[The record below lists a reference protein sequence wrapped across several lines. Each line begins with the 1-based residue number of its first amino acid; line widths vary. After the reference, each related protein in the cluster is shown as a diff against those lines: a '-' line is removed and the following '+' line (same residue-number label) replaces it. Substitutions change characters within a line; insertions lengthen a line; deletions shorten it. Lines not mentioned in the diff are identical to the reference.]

1 MQERLEDEILLSE
14 ETQQENSST
23 FIIFE
28 VGFFISVRFMSSN
41 RAYYFYTQDETLKPN
56 DLVVVDTVRGL
67 ELAIVISEP
76 KDIHD
81 FNIDLELRPVVRKAT
96 KEDEE
101 HYQMNLKKAEEAFKI
116 CKECVKDLDLNMRL
130 IKAEYTLDSSKV
142 IIIYVAD
149 ERVDFRELLKEL
161 ASKLRCRIELR
172 QIGSRDR
179 SKIVGGIGACGLPLC
194 CSTFLGDFDGISI
207 NMAKN
212 QYLALN
218 IQKLSGHCGKLIC
231 CLKYEDEQ
239 YTKLRIGLPK
249 IGQKLRYDDK
259 IYKIASINVLTS
271 AVRLESPE
279 SIINMQLED
288 VKDLLAKFKE

>member
-101 HYQMNLKKAEEAFKI
+101 HYQMNLKRPRKHLRF
-116 CKECVKDLDLNMRL
+116 VKN
-130 IKAEYTLDSSKV
+130 
-142 IIIYVAD
+142 
-149 ERVDFRELLKEL
+149 
-161 ASKLRCRIELR
+161 ASK
-172 QIGSRDR
+172 
-179 SKIVGGIGACGLPLC
+179 
-194 CSTFLGDFDGISI
+194 T
-207 NMAKN
+207 
-212 QYLALN
+212 
-218 IQKLSGHCGKLIC
+218 LI
-231 CLKYEDEQ
+231 
-239 YTKLRIGLPK
+239 
-249 IGQKLRYDDK
+249 
-259 IYKIASINVLTS
+259 LT
-271 AVRLESPE
+271 
-279 SIINMQLED
+279 
-288 VKDLLAKFKE
+288 